1 MRDCGAHHAPGIT
14 IKSSGWLLPLNAS
27 RIKPRSTT
35 AGGKKAGEEVR
46 EEDEGKGEIQRLF
59 RAERKAD
66 GVATDRWAAAV
77 PCILARVL

>member
-14 IKSSGWLLPLNAS
+14 IKSSGSLLPLNAS

-46 EEDEGKGEIQRLF
+46 EEDEEKGG
-59 RAERKAD
+59 D
-66 GVATDRWAAAV
+66 SAAV
-77 PCILARVL
+77 PGGTEGRRSSY